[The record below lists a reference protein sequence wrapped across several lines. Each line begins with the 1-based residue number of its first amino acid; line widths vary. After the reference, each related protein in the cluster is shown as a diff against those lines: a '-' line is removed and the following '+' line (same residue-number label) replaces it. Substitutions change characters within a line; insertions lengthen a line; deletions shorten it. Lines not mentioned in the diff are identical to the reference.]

1 MIENFM
7 NLDFDKFWNACNPS
21 ESLKLGNAKDR
32 RYYIDF
38 SEVRGGKIINVL
50 KRTITRSSSDK
61 PTCQLFTGHIGC
73 GKSTELSRLQ
83 KELTDEGFHVVYFES
98 TQDLDEMDLDLT
110 DIMLAIA
117 RRVTQSL
124 EESNISLE
132 PQGFKEFLKNSWNFL
147 QTPVTLEAEGELFG
161 NKFKGNTDGNL
172 QVSLPLGIAKI
183 TAKIK
188 SNPDLR
194 SKLRQYMEPQANKML
209 ELINQ
214 EIIDVAINQLKER
227 GKKGLVVIVD
237 NLDRIVSRPNAAGR
251 SLPEYIF
258 IDRGDQLRQL
268 NCHLVYTL
276 PLGLIFS
283 NESEILKNR
292 LGGGVD
298 PRVLPMVPV
307 KNRDGS
313 ECVEGMNLLRRMVM
327 SRAFPDVPTEEHI
340 TLITQVLDSPE
351 TLDELCRVSGG
362 HLRNLMGMLFGCL
375 QQDDPPISQKV
386 LKSVIRSS
394 RDTLKNGIDN
404 DEWELL
410 FKVVKEQSINGDKEY
425 QNLLRNLWVFEYV
438 DDIQG
443 NWFALN
449 PLLMETDKFKLWKQQ
464 NY

>member
-21 ESLKLGNAKDR
+21 ESLKLGNAEDR

-117 RRVTQSL
+117 RRVSQSL
-124 EESNISLE
+124 EEGNISLQ

-161 NKFKGNTDGNL
+161 NKIKGNTDGNL
-172 QVSLPLGIAKI
+172 EVSLPLGIAKI

>member
-1 MIENFM
+1 M

-21 ESLKLGNAKDR
+21 ESLKLGNAEDR

-50 KRTITRSSSDK
+50 KKTIIRSSSDK

-83 KELTDEGFHVVYFES
+83 KELTDQGFHVVYFES

-124 EESNISLE
+124 EEGNISLE

-161 NKFKGNTDGNL
+161 NKIKGNTDGNL
-172 QVSLPLGIAKI
+172 EVSLPLGIAKI

-209 ELINQ
+209 ELLNQ

-464 NY
+464 NS

>member
-1 MIENFM
+1 M

-21 ESLKLGNAKDR
+21 ESLKLGNAEDL

-38 SEVRGGKIINVL
+38 SEVRGGKIINVF
-50 KRTITRSSSDK
+50 KRTITRSLSDK
-61 PTCQLFTGHIGC
+61 RTCQLFSGHIGC
-73 GKSTELSRLQ
+73 GKSTELSRLE

-124 EESNISLE
+124 EEGKISLQ
-132 PQGFKEFLKNSWNFL
+132 PQRFKEFLKNSWNFL

-161 NKFKGNTDGNL
+161 SKVKGNTDGNL
-172 QVSLPLGIAKI
+172 EVSLPLGIAKI
-183 TAKIK
+183 TAQAKI
-188 SNPDLR
+188 NPGLR

-214 EIIDVAINQLKER
+214 EIIDVAINQLKQG

-251 SLPEYIF
+251 LLPEYIF

-268 NCHLVYTL
+268 NCHLVYTV
-276 PLGLIFS
+276 PLGLIFG

-298 PRVLPMVPV
+298 PKVLPMVPV

-327 SRAFPDVPTEEHI
+327 SRAFPDMPPEKYI
-340 TLITQVLDSPE
+340 TLIAEVFDSPE

-375 QQDDPPISQKV
+375 QQDDPPISQNV

-404 DEWELL
+404 DQWELL

-425 QNLLRNLWVFEYV
+425 QDLLRNLWVFEYV
-438 DDIQG
+438 DLQG

-449 PLLMETDKFKLWKQQ
+449 PLLMETDKFKLWQQQ

>member
-1 MIENFM
+1 M
-7 NLDFDKFWNACNPS
+7 NLDFDRFCDACNPS
-21 ESLKLGNAKDR
+21 HSLILGNAEDQ

-38 SEVRGGKIINVL
+38 AEVRGGKVINIL
-50 KRTITRSSSDK
+50 KRTITRLARDK

-73 GKSTELSRLQ
+73 GKSTELSRLE

-124 EESNISLE
+124 EEGKISLQ
-132 PQGFKEFLKNSWNFL
+132 PQRFKEFLKNSWDFL
-147 QTPVTLEAEGELFG
+147 QIPMTLEAEGEL
-161 NKFKGNTDGNL
+161 
-172 QVSLPLGIAKI
+172 SLGIAKI
-183 TAKIK
+183 TAKTK

-214 EIIDVAINQLKER
+214 EIIDVAINQLKQR

-237 NLDRIVSRPNAAGR
+237 NLDRIVFRPNAAGR
-251 SLPEYIF
+251 LLPEYIF

-276 PLGLIFS
+276 PLGLIFG

-298 PRVLPMVPV
+298 PKVLPMVPV

-327 SRAFPDVPTEEHI
+327 SRAFPDVVPEEHI
-340 TLITQVLDSPE
+340 TLITEVFDSSE

-375 QQDDPPISQKV
+375 QQDDPPISQNV

-394 RDTLKNGIDN
+394 RDTLIRGIDN

-425 QNLLRNLWVFEYV
+425 QDLLRNLWVFEYA
-438 DDIQG
+438 DTQG

-449 PLLMETDKFKLWKQQ
+449 PLLMETDKFKLWQQ
-464 NY
+464 QKH

>member
-1 MIENFM
+1 M

-21 ESLKLGNAKDR
+21 ESLKLGNAEDR

-50 KRTITRSSSDK
+50 KRTITRPSSDK

-83 KELTDEGFHVVYFES
+83 KELTDEGFYVVYFES

-117 RRVTQSL
+117 RRVSQSL
-124 EESNISLE
+124 EEGNISLQ

-161 NKFKGNTDGNL
+161 NKIKGNTDGNL
-172 QVSLPLGIAKI
+172 EVSLPLGIAKI

-214 EIIDVAINQLKER
+214 EIIDVAINQLKQR

-449 PLLMETDKFKLWKQQ
+449 PLLMETDKFKLWQQQ
-464 NY
+464 NS

>member
-1 MIENFM
+1 MT
-7 NLDFDKFWNACNPS
+7 LDFDRFCDACNPS
-21 ESLKLGNAKDR
+21 HSLMLGNSEDI

-38 SEVRGGKIINVL
+38 AEVRGGKIINIL
-50 KRTITRSSSDK
+50 KRTITRVSPDK
-61 PTCQLFTGHIGC
+61 RTCQLFTGHIGC

-83 KELTDEGFHVVYFES
+83 KELTEEGFHVVYFES
-98 TQDLDEMDLDLT
+98 TTDLDEMDLDLT

-124 EESNISLE
+124 EEDKISLQ

-161 NKFKGNTDGNL
+161 SKFKGNTDGNL
-172 QVSLPLGIAKI
+172 EVSLPLGIAKI
-183 TAKIK
+183 TAKTK

-214 EIIDVAINQLKER
+214 EIIDVAIQQLKQR

-237 NLDRIVSRPNAAGR
+237 NLDRIVARPNAVGIL
-251 SLPEYIF
+251 LPEYIF
-258 IDRGDQLRQL
+258 INRGDDLRKL

-276 PLGLIFS
+276 PLALIFG
-283 NESEILKNR
+283 NDSEILKNR

-298 PRVLPMVPV
+298 PKVLPMVPV

-327 SRAFPDVPTEEHI
+327 SRAFPDVLPEEYI
-340 TLITQVLDSPE
+340 TLITQVFDGSE
-351 TLDELCRVSGG
+351 TLDRLCRVSGG

-375 QQDDPPISQKV
+375 QQDDPPISQDV
-386 LKSVIRSS
+386 LQSVIRSS
-394 RDTLKNGIDN
+394 RDSLSRGIDN

-425 QNLLRNLWVFEYV
+425 QDLLRNLWVFEYV
-438 DDIQG
+438 DSQG

-449 PLLMETDKFKLWKQQ
+449 PLLMETDKFKLWQQQ
-464 NY
+464 NS

>member
-1 MIENFM
+1 M
-7 NLDFDKFWNACNPS
+7 NLDFDRFCDACNPS
-21 ESLKLGNAKDR
+21 HSLMLGNAEDQ

-38 SEVRGGKIINVL
+38 SEVRGGKVINIL
-50 KRTITRSSSDK
+50 KRTITRVSPDK
-61 PTCQLFTGHIGC
+61 RTCQLFSGHIGC
-73 GKSTELSRLQ
+73 GKSTELSRLE

-124 EESNISLE
+124 EEGKISLQ
-132 PQGFKEFLKNSWNFL
+132 PQRFKEFLKNSWDFL
-147 QTPVTLEAEGELFG
+147 QTPVILEAEGELLG
-161 NKFKGNTDGNL
+161 SKYKGNTDGNL
-172 QVSLPLGIAKI
+172 EVSLPLGIAKI
-183 TAKIK
+183 TAKTK

-194 SKLRQYMEPQANKML
+194 SKLRQYMEPQATKML
-209 ELINQ
+209 ELINE
-214 EIIDVAINQLKER
+214 EIIDVAINQLKQR

-251 SLPEYIF
+251 LLPEYIF
-258 IDRGDQLRQL
+258 IDRGDQLRKL

-276 PLGLIFS
+276 PLGLIFG

-298 PRVLPMVPV
+298 PKVLPMVPV

-313 ECVEGMNLLRRMVM
+313 KCVEGMNLLRRMVM

-340 TLITQVLDSPE
+340 TLITQVFDSPE

-375 QQDDPPISQKV
+375 QQEDPPISQHV
-386 LKSVIRSS
+386 LKSVIRSFRDSLS
-394 RDTLKNGIDN
+394 RGIDN

-425 QNLLRNLWVFEYV
+425 QDLLRNLWVFEYV
-438 DDIQG
+438 DTQG

-449 PLLMETDKFKLWKQQ
+449 PLLMETDKFKLWQQQ
-464 NY
+464 NS

>member
-1 MIENFM
+1 MD
-7 NLDFDKFWNACNPS
+7 LDFDKFWNACNPS
-21 ESLKLGNAKDR
+21 ESLKLGNAEDR

-38 SEVRGGKIINVL
+38 SKVRGEKIIDVL
-50 KRTITRSSSDK
+50 KRTISRSPSDK

-98 TQDLDEMDLDLT
+98 TQDLDEMDIDLT

-117 RRVTQSL
+117 RRVSQSL
-124 EESNISLE
+124 EEGKISLQ
-132 PQGFKEFLKNSWNFL
+132 PQRFKEFLKNSWNFL

-161 NKFKGNTDGNL
+161 SKYKGNTDGTMEI
-172 QVSLPLGIAKI
+172 SLPLGIAKI
-183 TAKIK
+183 TAKTK

-214 EIIDVAINQLKER
+214 EIIDVAINQLKQR
-227 GKKGLVVIVD
+227 SKKGLVVIVD
-237 NLDRIVSRPNAAGR
+237 NLDRIVFRPNAAGR
-251 SLPEYIF
+251 LLPEYIF

-276 PLGLIFS
+276 PLGLIFGKK
-283 NESEILKNR
+283 SEILKNR

-298 PRVLPMVPV
+298 PKVLPMVPV

-327 SRAFPDVPTEEHI
+327 SRAFPDLPTEEHI

>member
-1 MIENFM
+1 M

-21 ESLKLGNAKDR
+21 ESLKLGNAEDLR
-32 RYYIDF
+32 YIDF

-50 KRTITRSSSDK
+50 KRTITLSSSDK
-61 PTCQLFTGHIGC
+61 RTCQLLTGHIGC
-73 GKSTELSRLQ
+73 GKSTELLRLQ

-124 EESNISLE
+124 EESKISFQ
-132 PQGFKEFLKNSWNFL
+132 PQGFKQFLKNSWNFL

-172 QVSLPLGIAKI
+172 ELSLPLGLAKI
-183 TAKIK
+183 TAKTK
-188 SNPDLR
+188 STPDLR

-209 ELINQ
+209 ELINK
-214 EIIDVAINQLKER
+214 EIIDVAIARLKKQ

-237 NLDRIVSRPNAAGR
+237 NLDRIVSRPNAAGIQ
-251 SLPEYIF
+251 LPKYIF
-258 IDRGDQLRQL
+258 IDRGDDLGKL

-276 PLGLIFS
+276 PLGLIFGKES
-283 NESEILKNR
+283 NILKNR
-292 LGGGVD
+292 LVGEFD
-298 PRVLPMVPV
+298 PKVLLMVPV
-307 KNRDGS
+307 KKRDGS
-313 ECVEGMNLLRRMVM
+313 EFVEGMNLLRRMVM
-327 SRAFPDVPTEEHI
+327 SRAFPDVPAEEHI
-340 TLITQVLDSPE
+340 TLITQVFDSPE

-375 QQDDPPISQKV
+375 QQDDPPISQNV

-394 RDTLKNGIDN
+394 RNTLKNGIDN
-404 DEWELL
+404 DQWELL

-425 QNLLRNLWVFEYV
+425 QDLLRNLWVFEYA
-438 DDIQG
+438 DPQG

-449 PLLMETDKFKLWKQQ
+449 PLLMETDKFKLWQQQ
-464 NY
+464 NS

>member
-1 MIENFM
+1 M
-7 NLDFDKFWNACNPS
+7 NLDFDRFCDACNPS
-21 ESLKLGNAKDR
+21 HSLILGNAEDR

-38 SEVRGGKIINVL
+38 AEVRGEKVINAL
-50 KRTITRSSSDK
+50 KRTITVMGRDK

-73 GKSTELSRLQ
+73 GKSTELSQLE

-124 EESNISLE
+124 EEGKISLQ
-132 PQGFKEFLKNSWNFL
+132 PQRFKEFLKNSWDFL
-147 QTPVTLEAEGELFG
+147 QIPVTVEAEGELFG
-161 NKFKGNTDGNL
+161 GKYKGNTDGNL
-172 QVSLPLGIAKI
+172 EVSLPLNIGKI
-183 TAKIK
+183 TAKTK

-214 EIIDVAINQLKER
+214 EIIDVANNQLKQR

-251 SLPEYIF
+251 LLPEYIF

-276 PLGLIFS
+276 PLGLIFG

-298 PRVLPMVPV
+298 PKVLPMVPV

-313 ECVEGMNLLRRMVM
+313 ECFEGMNLLRRMVM
-327 SRAFPDVPTEEHI
+327 SRAFPDVSPEKYI
-340 TLITQVLDSPE
+340 TLITEVFDSPE

-375 QQDDPPISQKV
+375 QQEDPPLSQNV

-394 RDTLKNGIDN
+394 RDSLIRGIDN

-410 FKVVKEQSINGDKEY
+410 FKVVKEQNINGDKEY
-425 QNLLRNLWVFEYV
+425 QDLLRNLWAFEYV
-438 DDIQG
+438 DTQG

-449 PLLMETDKFKLWKQQ
+449 PLLMETDKFKLWQQ
-464 NY
+464 KNS

>member
-1 MIENFM
+1 M
-7 NLDFDKFWNACNPS
+7 NLDFNRFCEACNPS
-21 ESLKLGNAKDR
+21 NSLKLANAEDQ

-38 SEVRGGKIINVL
+38 AAVRGGKIINIL
-50 KRTITRSSSDK
+50 KRTISRVSPDK

-73 GKSTELSRLQ
+73 GKSAELSRLQ
-83 KELTDEGFHVVYFES
+83 KELTEEGFHVVYFES
-98 TQDLDEMDLDLT
+98 TQDLDEMDIDLT

-124 EESNISLE
+124 EEGDISLQ
-132 PQGFKEFLKNSWNFL
+132 PQRFKEFLKNSWNFL

-161 NKFKGNTDGNL
+161 SKYKGNTDGNL
-172 QVSLPLGIAKI
+172 EVSLPLGIAKI
-183 TAKIK
+183 TAKTK

-214 EIIDVAINQLKER
+214 EIIDVAINQLKQR

-237 NLDRIVSRPNAAGR
+237 NLDRVDFRLNAAGR
-251 SLPEYIF
+251 LLPEYIF
-258 IDRGDQLRQL
+258 IDRGDQLRKL

-276 PLGLIFS
+276 PLGLIFG

-298 PRVLPMVPV
+298 PKVLPMVPV

-327 SRAFPDVPTEEHI
+327 SRAFPDVSPEEHI
-340 TLITQVLDSPE
+340 ALITEVFDTPE
-351 TLDELCRVSGG
+351 TLDQLCRVSGG
-362 HLRNLMGMLFGCL
+362 HLRNLMGMVSGCL
-375 QQDDPPISQKV
+375 QQEDPPISQDV
-386 LKSVIRSS
+386 LKSVIRSARDSLS
-394 RDTLKNGIDN
+394 RGIDN

-410 FKVVKEQSINGDKEY
+410 FKVVKEQSIKGDKEY
-425 QNLLRNLWVFEYV
+425 QDLLRNLWVFEYV
-438 DDIQG
+438 DTQG

-449 PLLMETDKFKLWKQQ
+449 PLLMETDKFKLWQH

>member
-1 MIENFM
+1 M
-7 NLDFDKFWNACNPS
+7 NLDFDRFCDACNPS
-21 ESLKLGNAKDR
+21 HSLILGNAEDQ

-38 SEVRGGKIINVL
+38 AEVRGGKVINIL
-50 KRTITRSSSDK
+50 KRTITRLARDK

-124 EESNISLE
+124 EEGKISLQ
-132 PQGFKEFLKNSWNFL
+132 PQRFKEFLKNSWNFL

-161 NKFKGNTDGNL
+161 SKYKGHTDGNL
-172 QVSLPLGIAKI
+172 EVSLPLGIAKI
-183 TAKIK
+183 TAKTK
-188 SNPDLR
+188 SDPDLR

-214 EIIDVAINQLKER
+214 EIIDVAINQLKQR

-237 NLDRIVSRPNAAGR
+237 NLDRIVSQSNASGR
-251 SLPEYIF
+251 LLPEYIF
-258 IDRGDQLRQL
+258 IDRGDQLRKL

-276 PLGLIFS
+276 PLGLIFG
-283 NESEILKNR
+283 NESAILKNR

-298 PRVLPMVPV
+298 PQVLPMVPV

-327 SRAFPDVPTEEHI
+327 SRAFPNVSPEKYI
-340 TLITQVLDSPE
+340 TLIAEVFDSPE

-362 HLRNLMGMLFGCL
+362 HLRNLMGILFGCL
-375 QQDDPPISQKV
+375 QQDDPPISQNV
-386 LKSVIRSS
+386 LKSVIRSA
-394 RDTLKNGIDN
+394 RDTLIRGIDN

-425 QNLLRNLWVFEYV
+425 QDLLRNLWVFEYV
-438 DDIQG
+438 DDTQG

-449 PLLMETDKFKLWKQQ
+449 PLLMETDKFKRWQQ
-464 NY
+464 KNS

>member
-1 MIENFM
+1 M

-21 ESLKLGNAKDR
+21 ESLKLGNAEDR

-38 SEVRGGKIINVL
+38 SKVRGEKIIDVL
-50 KRTITRSSSDK
+50 KRTISRSPSDK

-83 KELTDEGFHVVYFES
+83 KELTDLGFHVVYFES

-124 EESNISLE
+124 EEGKISLH

-147 QTPVTLEAEGELFG
+147 KTPVTLEAEGELFG

-172 QVSLPLGIAKI
+172 ELSLPLGIAKI
-183 TAKIK
+183 TAKTK

-209 ELINQ
+209 ELINK
-214 EIIDVAINQLKER
+214 EIIDVAIDRLKKQ

-237 NLDRIVSRPNAAGR
+237 NLDRIVSRPNAAGIQ
-251 SLPEYIF
+251 LPEYIF
-258 IDRGDQLRQL
+258 INRGDDLGKL
-268 NCHLVYTL
+268 NCHLVYTV
-276 PLGLIFS
+276 PLGLIFGNKS
-283 NESEILKNR
+283 DILKYR
-292 LGGGVD
+292 LVGEFD
-298 PRVLPMVPV
+298 PKVLPMVPV

-327 SRAFPDVPTEEHI
+327 SRAFPDVSPDEYI
-340 TLITQVLDSPE
+340 TLITEVFDSPE
-351 TLDELCRVSGG
+351 TLDRLCRVSGG

-375 QQDDPPISQKV
+375 QQDDPPISQNV
-386 LKSVIRSS
+386 LQSVIRSARDSVS
-394 RDTLKNGIDN
+394 RGIDN
-404 DEWELL
+404 DQWELL
-410 FKVVKEQSINGDKEY
+410 FKVVKEQTINGDKEY
-425 QNLLRNLWVFEYV
+425 QDLLRKLWVCEYV
-438 DDIQG
+438 D
-443 NWFALN
+443 NEKTWFALH
-449 PLLMETDKFKLWKQQ
+449 PLLMETDKFKLWQQQ
-464 NY
+464 NC